1 MQPATSSRLHVT
13 NASRFISRLFL
24 LVLLGAVPL
33 GAANAAETTIKASAK
48 VVKSLTLTKKQDL
61 DFGTV
66 TVSGA
71 PGTYTVS
78 LSMAGV
84 LSCPAGATCAG
95 APTAGIMNVQ
105 GSNNNTVRITVTAA
119 NLVNAANGS
128 TIPFTPIAPATMSIT
143 NSGAPGHDFNIGGS
157 IAIPSTADGTYSGD
171 IQVIV
176 DYQ

>member
-1 MQPATSSRLHVT
+1 MTNQSRI
-13 NASRFISRLFL
+13 ISGLFVL
-24 LVLLGAVPL
+24 GLLGVAPL
-33 GAANAAETTIKASAK
+33 APAQAAETTIRVGAK

-66 TVSGA
+66 TLSGA

-78 LSMAGV
+78 ISPLGV

-95 APTAGIMNVQ
+95 APMQGIMNVQ
-105 GSNNNTVRITVTAA
+105 GSNNNTVRITVAAA
-119 NLVNAANGS
+119 NLVNSADGS
-128 TIPFTPIAPATMSIT
+128 TIPFTPVAPATLTLT

-157 IAIPSTADGTYSGD
+157 IAIPSTADGTYSGN
-171 IQVIV
+171 IQVTV

>member
-1 MQPATSSRLHVT
+1 MLA
-13 NASRFISRLFL
+13 AM
-24 LVLLGAVPL
+24 PL
-33 GAANAAETTIKASAK
+33 GAAQAAETTIRASAK

-66 TVSGA
+66 TLSGA

-84 LSCPAGATCAG
+84 LSCPVGATCAG
-95 APTAGIMNVQ
+95 TPMPGIMNVQ
-105 GSNNNTVRITVTAA
+105 GSNNNVVRIAIAA
-119 NLVNAANGS
+119 TSLVNAADGS
-128 TIPFTPIAPATMSIT
+128 TIPFTPIAPATLAIT

-157 IAIPSTADGTYSGD
+157 IAIPSTADGTYSGNV
-171 IQVIV
+171 QVTV